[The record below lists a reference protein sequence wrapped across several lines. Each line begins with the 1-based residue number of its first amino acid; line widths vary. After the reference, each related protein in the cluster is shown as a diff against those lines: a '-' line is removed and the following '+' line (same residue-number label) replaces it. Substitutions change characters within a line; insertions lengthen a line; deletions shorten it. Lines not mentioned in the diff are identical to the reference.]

1 MENELNNEVLV
12 TNNNDTSTSITSKAL
27 VLVMIEDLTIT
38 KASNKEVW
46 VDGYLTYT
54 ITINNQTD
62 ENYTSPVVK
71 DIIDTE
77 LVKLVPNSI
86 YVNNA
91 LLDNNKYNYNEI
103 TGELTI
109 NLDDINA
116 LNKTIITFQIEKI

>member
-38 KASNKEVW
+38 KASNKGVW

-71 DIIDTE
+71 DIIDTK